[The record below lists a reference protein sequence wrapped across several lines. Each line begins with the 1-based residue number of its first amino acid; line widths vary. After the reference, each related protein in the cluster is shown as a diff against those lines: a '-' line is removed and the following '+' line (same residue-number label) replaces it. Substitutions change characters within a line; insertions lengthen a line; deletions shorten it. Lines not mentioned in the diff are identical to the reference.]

1 MQKLEVLQRK
11 VKNAED
17 LQSIVRT
24 MKVMSAVGIRQF
36 EQAVDSL
43 GDYFDTLEKGLQVV
57 LANAFSEATPFLT
70 SGDQEVTGVIVLG
83 SGQSLCGPF
92 DETILSYTL
101 QHIRDEGITDKRFY
115 VIGAR
120 LSEYMRQHQMNI
132 DKTFEMPGTVNSIN
146 GLVFDLLSGIES
158 WQEEQIRS
166 VMVIHNKPVPKK
178 GYRSRTQHLLPLNK
192 TWLEHLVRQPWPTN
206 NIPQFSLDSHTLF
219 VKLLRQYL
227 FVSLFRA
234 VAESLAAEYSSRLT
248 AMQRAERKIE
258 ERLDELN
265 RMFTQERQ
273 TSITDELLDIMAG
286 FESIQSHGD

>member
-36 EQAVDSL
+36 EEAVDSL

-101 QHIRDEGITDKRFY
+101 QHIRDEGITD
-115 VIGAR
+115 
-120 LSEYMRQHQMNI
+120 
-132 DKTFEMPGTVNSIN
+132 
-146 GLVFDLLSGIES
+146 
-158 WQEEQIRS
+158 RS
-166 VMVIHNKPVPKK
+166 
-178 GYRSRTQHLLPLNK
+178 
-192 TWLEHLVRQPWPTN
+192 
-206 NIPQFSLDSHTLF
+206 
-219 VKLLRQYL
+219 
-227 FVSLFRA
+227 
-234 VAESLAAEYSSRLT
+234 
-248 AMQRAERKIE
+248 E
-258 ERLDELN
+258 ERRVGKD
-265 RMFTQERQ
+265 
-273 TSITDELLDIMAG
+273 
-286 FESIQSHGD
+286 